1 MRKPAIPV
9 TDASP
14 WKPFEDRR
22 RDHDLKR
29 SAVLQMAARC
39 FLDRGFTGTKLS
51 DVADALNITKPA
63 LYHYF
68 PSKEAILDE
77 CYRLGLEL
85 IETHSRRIGA
95 SKVKGI
101 EKVRNFIVAYT
112 TEVVTVEYGMCLG
125 RLDDRALSP
134 QTRKRVRS
142 SKRRVDR
149 QLRAFIAEGIADGSI
164 VPGDPKL
171 HSFAIAGALNWI
183 AHWYQAGGELK
194 PTDIAAHYAELLTNG
209 MATRSGT
216 QARKRKAE

>member
-1 MRKPAIPV
+1 MRKPA
-9 TDASP
+9 TEGSP

-22 RDHDLKR
+22 RDRDLKR

-85 IETHSRRIGA
+85 IEGHSMRIAA
-95 SKVKGI
+95 SNGSGLD
-101 EKVRNFIVAYT
+101 KVRDFIIAYT
-112 TEVVTVEYGMCLG
+112 TEVATVEYGMCLG
-125 RLDDRALSP
+125 RLDDGALSP

-149 QLRAFIAEGIADGSI
+149 RLRAFIAEGIADGSI
-164 VPGDPKL
+164 APGDPKL

-183 AHWYQAGGELK
+183 AHWYQADGELK
-194 PTDIAAHYAELLTNG
+194 PAEIAARYADLLVNG
-209 MATRSGT
+209 MATRPKA
-216 QARKRKAE
+216 QARKSKRT

>member
-1 MRKPAIPV
+1 MRKPA
-9 TDASP
+9 TGASP

-22 RDHDLKR
+22 RDRDLKR
-29 SAVLQMAARC
+29 SAVLQVAARC

-85 IETHSRRIGA
+85 IEAHAARIEA
-95 SKVKGI
+95 SSSSGLD
-101 EKVRNFIVAYT
+101 KVRDFIVAYT

-149 QLRAFIAEGIADGSI
+149 RLRAFIEGGIADGSI
-164 VPGDPKL
+164 APGDPKL
-171 HSFAIAGALNWI
+171 YSFAIAGALNWI

-194 PTDIAAHYAELLTNG
+194 PADIATHYAAHLVNG
-209 MATRSGT
+209 MARHSTGQTRNRRR
-216 QARKRKAE
+216 A